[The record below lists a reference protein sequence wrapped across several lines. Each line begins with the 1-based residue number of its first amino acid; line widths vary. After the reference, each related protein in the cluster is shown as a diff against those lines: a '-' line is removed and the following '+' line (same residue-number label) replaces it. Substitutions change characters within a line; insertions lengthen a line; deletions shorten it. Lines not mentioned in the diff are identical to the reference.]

1 MTTALNSGIII
12 SVDSRYEEKFSNPVA
27 KLYLFSYGIRIEN
40 KNQEAI
46 QLLSRYWKITD
57 SNTHEREVKGEGV
70 IGEKPVIEPGESY
83 TYRSSC
89 DFTTDLGKMSGYYL
103 MRNLENGLTFQV
115 EIPEFSLIVPYK
127 LN

>member
-1 MTTALNSGIII
+1 MTTALSSKIII
-12 SVDSRYEEKFSNPVA
+12 SVDSRYEEKFSNPMA

-40 KNQEAI
+40 KSEGAI
-46 QLLSRYWKITD
+46 QVLRRFWKITD

-70 IGEKPVIEPGESY
+70 IGEKPIIKAGESY

-89 DFTTDLGKMSGYYL
+89 DFTTDMGKMSGQYE
-103 MRNLENGLTFQV
+103 MRNLENDVLFNV
-115 EIPEFSLIVPYK
+115 DIPEFSLIVPYK

>member
-12 SVDSRYEEKFSNPVA
+12 SVDSRYEEKFSNPIA
-27 KLYLFSYGIRIEN
+27 KLFMFSYGIRIEN
-40 KNQEAI
+40 KNEDAI

-70 IGEKPVIEPGESY
+70 IGEKPIIKSGESY

-89 DFTTDLGKMSGYYL
+89 DFTTDMGKMSGYYV
-103 MRNLENGLTFQV
+103 MRNLQTGLKFNV
-115 EIPEFSLIVPYK
+115 DIPEFSLIVPYK